1 MAKFV
6 VIGERIH
13 CISPTIRQAME
24 TMTPDPILKRAKEQ
38 LDALSTCDPGAI
50 ANDGLKK

>member
-1 MAKFV
+1 MGKFI

-13 CISPTIRQAME
+13 CISPSIRQAME

-38 LDALSTCDPGAI
+38 LDAGGNCGGSREHTNI
-50 ANDGLKK
+50 S

>member
-1 MAKFV
+1 MAKFI

-24 TMTPDPILKRAKEQ
+24 TMTCCLISL
-38 LDALSTCDPGAI
+38 LCST
-50 ANDGLKK
+50 